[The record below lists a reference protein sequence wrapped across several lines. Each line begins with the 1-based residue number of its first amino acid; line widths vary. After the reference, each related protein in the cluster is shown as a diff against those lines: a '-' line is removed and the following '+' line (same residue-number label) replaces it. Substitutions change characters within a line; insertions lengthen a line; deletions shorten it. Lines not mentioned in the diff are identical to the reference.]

1 MKITKTS
8 LTYKTSVFVMLFIL
22 MVSGFM
28 SYVFLPVESFPEVK
42 QPLVFIAAPYVGVS
56 PADMEN
62 LVVQP
67 IEEKL
72 EELSSVKKLT
82 STSSEG
88 YAGIQAEFET
98 DIEVEE
104 AVRKVREKVDQA
116 KPDLPGDLEDPI
128 IEEMSTESIPIIN
141 VILFGNE
148 SLVRLKEYAEDL
160 QDRFEQIPGILEIN
174 VTGGLERELKVDIDP
189 ARLQYYNIGL
199 EDVNNA
205 IRDENLTIPGGSV
218 NSGNLKWTIRVP
230 GEIKRVDELADIVV
244 KQKDGVPVY
253 LRDLAEV
260 YFGFKEQESFAR
272 INGKP
277 SVTISVSKRT
287 GENIIQIIDR
297 VKEIVNERAET
308 FPHTISF
315 DYVGDQSID
324 IRQMVNSL
332 ENNIIAGMLL
342 VILVLYFFMGFRNGL
357 LVGVAIPISM
367 LISFSIISAM
377 GYTLNMMVLF
387 SLILALGMLVDNAV
401 VIVEN
406 IYRQHDE
413 GKPLFKAAYDGTA
426 EVGTAVVVST
436 ATTLMAFLP
445 LLFWQGLVGEFMRLL
460 PMTLVVTL
468 SSSLIVGLIFNPVL
482 ASRFLRKVEPGKVL
496 RGDRLLSWLLPKY
509 DATLNWC
516 LKSIANRLAVVGIT
530 VAIFLGMIFIY
541 IGSSPAVEF
550 FPDISPRII
559 MVESEA
565 PLGTRLERSDEIM
578 KKIEARI
585 TSTADMKNYVSSV
598 GQTNDPTGM
607 SGNSVASHRGQIN
620 IDLQMMKERE
630 QNSWLTMA
638 QVMEAVQGIPGAVID
653 VSKPPDGPPTGK
665 AVDVQLKGENF
676 EKLAELSEQVMDV
689 IRDVPG
695 ISKLKDNYDKGK
707 PELSV
712 RVDREKAALFG
723 LTTAQI
729 ANTVRTAVN
738 GTEVSDYRIGTDEY
752 DITVR
757 FDQNYRDNYSD
768 LLNLTVFHEGVHYPL
783 ANFASIDFAT
793 GLSSISHVDGD
804 RVLSV
809 TADAVGRSGAEV
821 VAEVKERLADFPMP
835 EGYLMSFAGQ
845 DEEQQK
851 TMIFLMQAF
860 LITIGLI
867 FFLLVTQF
875 NSVSLPFVI
884 MLTVVLSFFGVFFGL
899 FVTQMPFGILMTG
912 IGVISLAGIVVNNA
926 IVLIDYIQKLRDRGL
941 KKMEAIIQGG
951 KTRLRPILLTA
962 ITTILGLIPLS
973 TGINI
978 DFIGLMTFEINPV
991 QFITFGDES
1000 AQWWAGMGIVVIFGL
1015 LFATALTLVVVPVT
1029 YYLFSKDDETY
1040 AESRIGLVEQADLD
1054 SEATSPQNA

>member
-1 MKITKTS
+1 MKITKAS
-8 LTYKTSVFVMLFIL
+8 LKYKTSVFVMLFIL
-22 MVSGFM
+22 MVAGFM

-56 PADMEN
+56 PADLEN

-88 YAGIQAEFET
+88 YAGIRAEFES
-98 DIEVEE
+98 DIDVDE

-116 KPDLPGDLEDPI
+116 KPDLPGDLEDPL

-141 VILFGNE
+141 VILFGDE
-148 SLVRLKEYAEDL
+148 SLVRLKQYAEDL
-160 QDRFEQIPGILEIN
+160 EDRFEQIPGILEIN

-189 ARLQYYNIGL
+189 SRLQYYNIGL

-218 NSGNLKWTIRVP
+218 NSGSLKWTVRVP
-230 GEIKRVDELADIVV
+230 GEIEEVSELANIVV
-244 KQKDGVPVY
+244 KSKDGSPVY
-253 LRDLAEV
+253 LRDLGEV

-272 INGKP
+272 INSKP

-297 VKEIVNERAET
+297 VKQIVNERSET
-308 FPHTISF
+308 FPRTISYE
-315 DYVGDQSID
+315 YVGDQSID

-342 VILVLYFFMGFRNGL
+342 VIFVLYFFMGLRNGL

-367 LISFSIISAM
+367 LVSFSIISAM

-406 IYRQHDE
+406 IYRQHEE
-413 GKPLFKAAYDGTA
+413 GKPLAKAAYDGTA

-445 LLFWQGLVGEFMRLL
+445 LLFWKGMVGEFMRLL

-468 SSSLIVGLIFNPVL
+468 SASLIVGLIFNPVL
-482 ASRFLRKVEPGKVL
+482 ASRFLRRLKPGTNL
-496 RGDRLLSWLLPKY
+496 RGDRLLSWLTPRY
-509 DATLNWC
+509 ENTLNWC
-516 LKSIANRLAVVGIT
+516 LATFWNRMKVLGIT
-530 VAIFLGMIFIY
+530 LCLFVSMIFIFV
-541 IGSSPAVEF
+541 INSVGVEF

-565 PLGTRLERSDEIM
+565 PLGTRLERSDAIM
-578 KKIEARI
+578 KKIEERI
-585 TSTADMKNYVSSV
+585 ANTTDMKAYVASV

-620 IDLQMMKERE
+620 IDLEMMKERG
-630 QNSWLTMA
+630 QDSWLTMA
-638 QVMEAVQGIPGAVID
+638 QVTEAVQGIPGATID
-653 VSKPPDGPPTGK
+653 VSKPADGPPTGK
-665 AVDVQLKGENF
+665 AVDIQLQGEDF
-676 EKLAELSEQVMDV
+676 HVLADLSEKIMDE
-689 IRDVPG
+689 IRNIEG

-729 ANTVRTAVN
+729 ANTVRTAIN

-757 FDQNYRDNYSD
+757 FSENYRENYSD

-783 ANFASIDFAT
+783 ANFASIEFAT
-793 GLSSISHVDGD
+793 GLSSISHVEGE

-809 TADAVGRSGAEV
+809 TADVVGRNGPDV
-821 VAEVKERLADFPMP
+821 VTEVKEKLADFAMP
-835 EGYLMSFAGQ
+835 EGYLMTFAGQ

-851 TMIFLMQAF
+851 TMIFLFQAF

-899 FVTQMPFGILMTG
+899 FVTRMPFGILMTG

-926 IVLIDYIQKLRDRGL
+926 IVLLDYIQKLRARGL
-941 KKMEAIIQGG
+941 KKMDAIIQGG
-951 KTRLRPILLTA
+951 KTRLRPVLLTA

-978 DFIGLMTFEINPV
+978 DFIGLLTFEINPA

-1029 YYLFSKDDETY
+1029 YYLFSKDDNAL
-1040 AESRIGLVEQADLD
+1040 AEERRLA
-1054 SEATSPQNA
+1054 EAEEDWNDESVAPQST